1 MAATLADMN
10 AKIRRLTRSPTADQ
24 LPDADITNYIND
36 FMLYDMPEH
45 LRIFALRV
53 SFSWQCIPNIDV
65 YNTDA
70 NAAVAALVNFS
81 QNYITVHQPCFVAGQ
96 PAYYSEDRG
105 EFFGRYPMV
114 QQIVQIGQGN
124 GVTTGPFAFTLPN
137 IPFLQN
143 QVLISS
149 VDINNNALSAIDVP
163 TSVTTGNLVNTQ
175 TQAVLGTINY
185 ITGAMTITFATAPM
199 NLTAVNAQIVPYV
212 AQRPSAIMYFDDQFT
227 LRPVP
232 DQPYTINF
240 DAYIRPTALLNL
252 TDQPLLQQWW
262 KYIAYGAAKLI
273 FEDRS
278 DMESVQTILPE
289 FQKQEILVNR
299 RTIVQQTA
307 RRTSTIY
314 ANQVEY
320 QVAPW
325 GPGDYTF

>member
-1 MAATLADMN
+1 MAASLADIN
-10 AKIRRLTRSPTADQ
+10 AKIRRITRSPTQEQIA
-24 LPDADITNYIND
+24 DADITNYIND
-36 FMLYDMPEH
+36 FFLYDMPEH
-45 LRIFALRV
+45 LRLFALRT
-53 SFSWQCIPNIDV
+53 SFSWQCIPNIDT
-65 YNTDA
+65 YATDA
-70 NAAVAALVNFS
+70 TAAVKALVNFS
-81 QNYITVHQPCFVAGQ
+81 QNYITVHQPVFITGQ

-114 QQIVQIGQGN
+114 QKVTQIGQGN
-124 GVTTGPFAFTLPN
+124 GVIAGPYNFTLPS
-137 IPFLQN
+137 IPILQN

-149 VDINNNALSAIDVP
+149 VDINNNQLAATDVP
-163 TSVTTGNLVNTQ
+163 TSVTTGNLVSTQ
-175 TQAVLGTINY
+175 TGATLGTINY
-185 ITGAMTITFATAPM
+185 ITGAISITWATAPM
-199 NLTAVNAQIVPYV
+199 NLVAVNSQTVPYV
-212 AQRPSAIMYFDDQFT
+212 AQRPSALMYFDDTFV

-240 DAYIRPTALLNL
+240 DAYIRPTAFINL
-252 TDQPLLQQWW
+252 TDQPQLQQWW

-278 DMESVQTILPE
+278 DMESVQTIMPE
-289 FQKQEILVNR
+289 FEKQAILVTR
-299 RTIVQQTA
+299 RTIVQQTS